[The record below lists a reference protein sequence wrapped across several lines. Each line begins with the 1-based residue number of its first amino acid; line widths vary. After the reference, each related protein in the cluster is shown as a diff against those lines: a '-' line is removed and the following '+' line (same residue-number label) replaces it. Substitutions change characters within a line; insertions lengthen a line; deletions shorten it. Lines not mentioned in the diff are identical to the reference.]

1 MIQGFDK
8 IEKDFRSYDLKENF
22 LEKDFDN
29 FKRNTV
35 VALTAGG
42 LGQRTSDIEKMQGIN
57 KNAYTLSNGKSIVEM
72 AIELFK
78 NSGYTN
84 FVALVFHEAES
95 IVEQLGDGSK
105 FGVSIKY
112 SYDPGHPVG
121 RGGAILNALQNN
133 VISRNEN
140 LIIYNPSD
148 LILNYK
154 GDFPNDIVKAHLS
167 NTKKGI
173 IATMVATPGFE
184 AQYTCLRLKNSVV
197 TDLEFHPIVPL
208 PSHMGASIVSPDM
221 YEYLDGNID
230 LSKKCDFEKV
240 IFPILAKE
248 GKLGATEIP
257 QDCWYPVK
265 DSKTLEKAEE
275 ALKSN
280 S

>member
-8 IEKDFRSYDLKENF
+8 IAQDFRSYDSE
-22 LEKDFDN
+22 EDFSEEDFNN
-29 FKRNTV
+29 FKKNTV

-84 FVALVFHEAES
+84 FVVLVFHEAES
-95 IVEQLGDGSK
+95 IVDQLKDGTDL
-105 FGVSIKY
+105 GVSIKY

-121 RGGAILNALQNN
+121 RGGAILNALKND
-133 VISRNEN
+133 VIKRSEN
-140 LIIYNPSD
+140 LVIYNPSD
-148 LILNYK
+148 LIINYQ
-154 GDFPNDIVKAHLS
+154 GNFPDDIVKAHLS

-184 AQYTCLRLKNSVV
+184 APCTCLRLENSVV

-208 PSHMGASIVSPDM
+208 PSHMGASVVSPEM
-221 YEYLDGNID
+221 YAYLDENID
-230 LSKKCDFEKV
+230 LSQKCDFEKV

-248 GKLGATEIP
+248 KKLGATEIP

-275 ALKSN
+275 ALNSN
-280 S
+280 F

>member
-8 IEKDFRSYDLKENF
+8 IEKDFRSYNLEQNF
-22 LEKDFDN
+22 TEEEFDN
-29 FKRNTV
+29 FRKNTV

-42 LGQRTSDIEKMQGIN
+42 LGQRTSDIDKMQGIN
-57 KNAYTLSNGKSIVEM
+57 KNAYTFSNGKSIVEM

-78 NSGYTN
+78 NSGYTH
-84 FVALVFHEAES
+84 FVALVFHKAES
-95 IVEQLGDGSK
+95 IVEQLKEGTDL
-105 FGVSIKY
+105 GVSIKY

-121 RGGAILNALQNN
+121 RGGAILNALNN
-133 VISRNEN
+133 NIIGRNEN

-184 AQYTCLRLKNSVV
+184 AQCSCLRLDNSVV
-197 TDLEFHPIVPL
+197 TDLEFHPIVPI
-208 PSHMGASIVSPDM
+208 PSHMGASVVSPAM
-221 YEYLDGNID
+221 YEYLDKNID
-230 LSKKCDFEKV
+230 LSQKCDFEKV

-248 GKLGATEIP
+248 EKLGATEIP
-257 QDCWYPVK
+257 QNCWYPVK

-275 ALKSN
+275 ALKS
-280 S
+280 SF